1 MHRAKGDRFVRANEL
16 PVCDNGK
23 VAVYRYTISAFW
35 GKFRRP
41 LAALD
46 RCTLN
51 RRHLH
56 SKSFGGTL
64 KWPFKGGSRLIEVT
78 ATAGLT
84 VKC

>member
-1 MHRAKGDRFVRANEL
+1 MQAVISIWRLNPSVHRAKGDRFVRDNEL

-51 RRHLH
+51 RGA
-56 SKSFGGTL
+56 FA
-64 KWPFKGGSRLIEVT
+64 FKIVRGDPDV
-78 ATAGLT
+78 A
-84 VKC
+84 V

>member
-23 VAVYRYTISAFW
+23 VSVYRYTISAFW

-51 RRHLH
+51 RGA
-56 SKSFGGTL
+56 FA
-64 KWPFKGGSRLIEVT
+64 FKIVRGDPEV
-78 ATAGLT
+78 A
-84 VKC
+84 V